1 MTCISLASVAARVPR
16 AIRPVLLAALAFA
29 AAPALAATV
38 AINVSLNLDNLDY
51 VAGERVRAVVDV
63 ANSSPDRI
71 SVGYANSND
80 KLFIEV
86 YRSGDAVM
94 MDRIGNGAF
103 VSRFVIESNEGQKL
117 ETFLGDHYAL
127 RQPGKY
133 LAKPVLVHDG
143 MRYEGNMKAFG
154 IVPGMKVGS
163 ALQMFSNRPGLRRE
177 FELLT
182 WSRKNKEHLFL
193 AAHDEGS
200 AERKWATTDLG
211 ALMRLNKPRVSV
223 LSSGE
228 VIVLHR
234 FNRDQFCRTEFW
246 SLPDALEMNK
256 RELVMDPE
264 TAGSERVKELYKESG
279 GVKPVS
285 RPWWKFW

>member
-1 MTCISLASVAARVPR
+1 M
-16 AIRPVLLAALAFA
+16 LLTALAFA
-29 AAPALAATV
+29 AAPSLAATV
-38 AINVSLNLDNLDY
+38 AINVSLKLDNLDY
-51 VAGERVRAVVDV
+51 VSGERVRAVVDV

-71 SVGYANSND
+71 SVGYANSSD
-80 KLFIEV
+80 RLLIEV

-94 MDRIGNGAF
+94 MDKIGNGAF
-103 VSRFVIESNEGQKL
+103 VSRFIVESNEGQKL

-133 LAKPVLVHDG
+133 LAKPVLVHNG
-143 MRYEGNMKAFG
+143 MRYEGDMKAFG
-154 IVPGMKVGS
+154 IVPGMKVAS

-177 FELLT
+177 FELLS

-193 AAHDEGS
+193 SAHDEGS
-200 AERKWATTDLG
+200 SERRWATTDLG
-211 ALMRLNKPRVSV
+211 ALMRLNKPKVSV
-223 LSSGE
+223 LPTGE

>member
-1 MTCISLASVAARVPR
+1 MTCISLASVAARVPH
-16 AIRPVLLAALAFA
+16 AIRAVLLAALAFA

>member
-1 MTCISLASVAARVPR
+1 M
-16 AIRPVLLAALAFA
+16 LLTALAFA
-29 AAPALAATV
+29 AAPSLAATV
-38 AINVSLNLDNLDY
+38 AINVSLKLDNLDY
-51 VAGERVRAVVDV
+51 VSGERVRAVVDV
-63 ANSSPDRI
+63 ANSTPDRI
-71 SVGYANSND
+71 SVGYAKSSVR
-80 KLFIEV
+80 LLIEV

-94 MDRIGNGAF
+94 MDKIGNGAF
-103 VSRFVIESNEGQKL
+103 VSRFIVESNEGQKL

-133 LAKPVLVHDG
+133 LAKPVLVHNG
-143 MRYEGNMKAFG
+143 MRYEGDMKAFG
-154 IVPGMKVGS
+154 IVPGMKVAS

-177 FELLT
+177 FELLS

-193 AAHDEGS
+193 SAHDEGS
-200 AERKWATTDLG
+200 SERKWATTDLG
-211 ALMRLNKPRVSV
+211 ALMRLNKPKVSV
-223 LSSGE
+223 LPTGE

>member
-1 MTCISLASVAARVPR
+1 MSCISLVSRASRVPH
-16 AIRPVLLAALAFA
+16 AIRGMLLTALAFA
-29 AAPALAATV
+29 AAPSLAATV
-38 AINVSLNLDNLDY
+38 AINVSLKLDNLDY
-51 VAGERVRAVVDV
+51 VSGERVRAVVDV

-71 SVGYANSND
+71 SVGYANSSD
-80 KLFIEV
+80 RLLIEV

-94 MDRIGNGAF
+94 MDKIGNGAF
-103 VSRFVIESNEGQKL
+103 VSRFIVESNEGQKL

-133 LAKPVLVHDG
+133 LAKPVLVHNG
-143 MRYEGNMKAFG
+143 MRYEGDMKAFG
-154 IVPGMKVGS
+154 IVPGMKVAS
-163 ALQMFSNRPGLRRE
+163 ALQMFSNKPGLRRE
-177 FELLT
+177 FELLS

-193 AAHDEGS
+193 SAHDEGS
-200 AERKWATTDLG
+200 SERRWATTDLG
-211 ALMRLNKPRVSV
+211 ALMRLNKPKVSV
-223 LSSGE
+223 LPTGE

>member
-1 MTCISLASVAARVPR
+1 MSYDSLASRASRVPH
-16 AIRPVLLAALAFA
+16 AIRGVLLAALAFA
-29 AAPALAATV
+29 AAPVFAATV
-38 AINVSLNLDNLDY
+38 DINVDLRLDNLDY
-51 VAGERVRAVVDV
+51 VVGERIRAVVDV
-63 ANSSPDRI
+63 ANSSPDRV
-71 SVGYANSND
+71 SVGYSNSRD
-80 KLFIEV
+80 KFFVEV

-94 MDRIGNGAF
+94 MDRVGNGAF
-103 VSRFVIESNEGQKL
+103 VSRFMVESNEGQKL

-127 RQPGKY
+127 QQPGKY
-133 LAKPVLVHDG
+133 LAKPVLVHNG
-143 MRYEGNMKAFG
+143 MRYEGQLRAFG

-193 AAHDEGS
+193 SAHDEGS
-200 AERKWATTDLG
+200 SERKWATTDLG
-211 ALMRLNKPRVSV
+211 TLMRLNKPKVSV
-223 LSSGE
+223 LPSGE

-279 GVKPVS
+279 GVKPVN

>member
-16 AIRPVLLAALAFA
+16 AIRAVLLAALAFA

-279 GVKPVS
+279 GVKPVN

>member
-1 MTCISLASVAARVPR
+1 MGM
-16 AIRPVLLAALAFA
+16 LLTALAFA
-29 AAPALAATV
+29 AAPSLAATV
-38 AINVSLNLDNLDY
+38 AINVSLKLDNLDY
-51 VAGERVRAVVDV
+51 VSGERVRAVVDV

-71 SVGYANSND
+71 SVGYANSSD
-80 KLFIEV
+80 RLLIEV

-94 MDRIGNGAF
+94 MDKIGNGAF
-103 VSRFVIESNEGQKL
+103 VSRFIVESNEGQKL

-133 LAKPVLVHDG
+133 LAKPVLVHNG
-143 MRYEGNMKAFG
+143 MRYEGDMKAFG
-154 IVPGMKVGS
+154 IVPGMKVAS

-177 FELLT
+177 FELLS

-193 AAHDEGS
+193 SAHDEGS
-200 AERKWATTDLG
+200 SERKWATTDLG
-211 ALMRLNKPRVSV
+211 ALMRLNKPKVSV
-223 LSSGE
+223 LPTGE